1 MKVEVSS
8 MKEKERLLTALS
20 GGQPDRVPTWELVI
34 NEPVIQ
40 AILGKQPERKIE
52 GYIELAEELGIEGL
66 TAFESMDYRE
76 VDEGV
81 IVDEWG
87 IKYKTGE
94 RGEKF
99 PIDGPVENRDDLKE
113 LTPPDPKADYRWEE
127 LRELKARFGEGKA
140 IAVCIHD
147 AFEYPWFLRGGMDD
161 FLLDTYRNPALVK
174 EIIETVLDYNVA
186 LIEEAADLGA
196 DFVCS
201 GDDYAYKA
209 GPLISPEQFA
219 EFFQPGL
226 QRVVEAAHE
235 NDLLFL
241 KHSDGDIR
249 SLLDQFLD
257 AGIDALCPLEPAAGM
272 DIGEIKKEYGDRIAL
287 VGNIDCSDLLVRGT
301 ESEVRSSV
309 KRCISSASPGGGHV
323 LSSSNSIHH
332 DVDPDNYLAMLEA
345 LEEFGEYPL
354 SF

>member
-1 MKVEVSS
+1 M
-8 MKEKERLLTALS
+8 TALS

-34 NEPVIQ
+34 NEPVIE
-40 AILGKQPERKIE
+40 AILGKRSESKIA
-52 GYIELAEELGIEGL
+52 GYIELVEKLGIEGL
-66 TAFESMDYRE
+66 TAFESMDYRK
-76 VDEGV
+76 VDENV
-81 IVDEWG
+81 IEDEWG
-87 IKYKTGE
+87 IRYKVGE

-99 PIDGPVENRDDLKE
+99 PIEGPVENLADLKE
-113 LTPPDPKADYRWEE
+113 LNPPDPKTDYRWDE
-127 LRELKARFGEGKA
+127 LRELKSYFGDGKA

-161 FLLDTYRNPALVK
+161 FFLDTYRNPKLVK
-174 EIIETVLDYNVA
+174 GIIETVLDYNVA
-186 LIEEAADLGA
+186 LIEEAADLRA

-209 GPLISPEQFA
+209 GSLISPEQFS

-226 QRVVEAAHE
+226 RRVVEAAHE
-235 NDLLFL
+235 KDLLFL
-241 KHSDGDIR
+241 KHSDGDVR
-249 SLLDQFLD
+249 PLLDQFLD

-301 ESEVRSSV
+301 ELEVRSSV

-332 DVDPDNYLAMLEA
+332 DVDPNNYLAMLEA
-345 LEEFGEYPL
+345 LREFGEYPIL
-354 SF
+354 EGGRHFRDR